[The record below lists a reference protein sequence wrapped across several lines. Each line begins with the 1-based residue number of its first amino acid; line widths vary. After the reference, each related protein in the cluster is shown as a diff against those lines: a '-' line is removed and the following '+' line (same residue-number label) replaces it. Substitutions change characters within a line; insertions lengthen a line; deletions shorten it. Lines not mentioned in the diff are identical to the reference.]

1 MIESMK
7 IRKGLVFTLPIEP
20 NQVIGAASSVI
31 KMYIYKIGEGQYAL
45 INMYPLRLKVVNVDK
60 SIVEC
65 NIIEDEYNEPYRENI
80 PIQFEVIAK
89 NGTIVSEEKA
99 EMVNHPDHY
108 AWLKKLCDIEPI
120 DICRHLDFN
129 CGSAVKYL
137 LRKGKKEMNLSER
150 EQRIQDLSKA
160 IFYLQ
165 DEIDM
170 MKKGK

>member
-7 IRKGLVFTLPIEP
+7 IRQGLVFTLSIEP
-20 NQVIGAASSVI
+20 NQVIVI
-31 KMYIYKIGEGQYAL
+31 GNNNKIYVYNIEEGKYAL
-45 INMYPLRLKVVNVDK
+45 INVCPLRLKVIKVDK

-65 NIIEDEYNEPYRENI
+65 NIIEDEYNLPYEKNI
-80 PIQFEVIAK
+80 PIQFEEIAK
-89 NGTIVSEEKA
+89 NGTIVTEEKE
-99 EMVNHPDHY
+99 EMVNHPNHY
-108 AWLKKLCDIEPI
+108 AWLKELCGIEPI

-150 EQRIQDLSKA
+150 EQRVQDLSKA

-165 DEIDM
+165 DEIKM
-170 MKKGK
+170 LENQK

>member
-1 MIESMK
+1 MK
-7 IRKGLVFTLPIEP
+7 IRQGLVFTLSIEP
-20 NQVIGAASSVI
+20 NQVIVI
-31 KMYIYKIGEGQYAL
+31 GNNNKLYVYNIEEGKYAL
-45 INMYPLRLKVVNVDK
+45 INVYPLRLKVIKVDK

-65 NIIEDEYNEPYRENI
+65 NIIADEYNIPYKKNI
-80 PIQFEVIAK
+80 PIQFEEIAK
-89 NGTIVSEEKA
+89 NGTMVTEEKE
-99 EMVNHPDHY
+99 EMVNHPNHY
-108 AWLKKLCDIEPI
+108 AWLKELCGIEPI

-150 EQRIQDLSKA
+150 EQRVQDLSKA

-170 MKKGK
+170 IKKSK

>member
-1 MIESMK
+1 MK
-7 IRKGLVFTLPIEP
+7 IREGLVFTLPIEP
-20 NQVIGAASSVI
+20 NQVIVI
-31 KMYIYKIGEGQYAL
+31 GNNNRIYVYNIEEGKYAL
-45 INMYPLRLKVVNVDK
+45 INVCPLRLKVIKVDK

-65 NIIEDEYNEPYRENI
+65 NIIPDEYNLVYRKNI
-80 PIQFEVIAK
+80 PIQFEEIAK
-89 NGTIVSEEKA
+89 NGTIVTEEKE
-99 EMVNHPDHY
+99 EMVNHPNHY
-108 AWLKKLCDIEPI
+108 AWLKELCGIEPI

-150 EQRIQDLSKA
+150 EQRVQDLSKA

-170 MKKGK
+170 IKKSK